1 MRVQTQHFAF
11 VVEKDSDE
19 THEQH
24 RSRAFAVAVLL
35 DAHPEY
41 ATELDAVV
49 IESKAYVAR
58 RAARCLE
65 KVTWRFFGNGE
76 VTTPVAA
83 ASVEA
88 LPALPARPRCA
99 GRR

>member
-41 ATELDAVV
+41 ATEWDAVV
-49 IESKAYVAR
+49 TESKAYVAR
-58 RAARCLE
+58 RVARCLE
-65 KVTWRFFGNGE
+65 KVTWRFFDNGE

-88 LPALPARPRCA
+88 LPARPRCA